1 MFSIFRNRFGIPGVI
16 SVIAL
21 VFAMMGGAVAASNG
35 GSGNAT
41 ASAKKGPPGPRGPR
55 GKTGATGPAGAQ
67 GAVGPAGPKGDTGSA
82 GAPGKTG
89 EPGPLLETLPGGKT
103 MTGHWTAE
111 GEFAAA
117 TISYPFK
124 LGAAIAAA
132 NIVVLEEGE
141 VETTDCPGTLQAPK
155 AAAGKLC
162 LYTSLGEPEAL
173 GFAGFPL
180 STPSG
185 ATVGIK
191 SGGLAYGT
199 WAVKGSPTL
208 GVSAGFESVFLRELG

>member
-1 MFSIFRNRFGIPGVI
+1 MFSIFRNRFGVPGVI

-21 VFAMMGGAVAASNG
+21 VFAMMGGAFAASNG
-35 GSGNAT
+35 GSNHAT
-41 ASAKKGPPGPRGPR
+41 ASAKKGPRGPR

-67 GAVGPAGPKGDTGSA
+67 GPVGPVGPKGDTGS
-82 GAPGKTG
+82 PGSNGKNG

-111 GEFAAA
+111 GEFAGA

-124 LGAAIAAA
+124 LGTAIGSA
-132 NIVVLEEGE
+132 NIVLLKEGE

-162 LYTSLGEPEAL
+162 LYTSLGEAEAL

-199 WAVKGSPTL
+199 WAVTAP
-208 GVSAGFESVFLRELG
+208 